1 MDNDLQIGRLYL
13 SLSTLVEAGVIQ
25 GVADCVNRLHFRA
38 GETILREGDTL
49 SALYYLAQG
58 RVRAD
63 KSSVGE
69 EKVFSYISAGYF
81 LCEAAFFAKSANV
94 GSLVAETACEIWSF
108 SQRYVYE
115 QLLSEHPE
123 IALHIIRSLSVKM
136 VGMYHHVNDLTVRQ
150 PEKALAQLL
159 LPWVAEQGV
168 RQPDGS
174 YRLAV
179 APVSYTHL
187 AGGGSHRGV
196 SAGEVLAD
204 QHHKLPQSAADL
216 RAAPAGHA
224 AAAARLHRLSQPEPG
239 ACL

>member
-13 SLSTLVEAGVIQ
+13 SLSTLVETSVIQ
-25 GVADCVNRLHFRA
+25 GVADCVNRLHFQA

-81 LCEAAFFAKSANV
+81 LCEAAFFAKSVNV

-136 VGMYHHVNDLTVRQ
+136 VGMYHHVNDLTVRR

-179 APVSYTHL
+179 ALTHQQ
-187 AGGGSHRGV
+187 
-196 SAGEVLAD
+196 LAD
-204 QHHKLPQSAADL
+204 LL
-216 RAAPAGHA
+216 G
-224 AAAARLHRLSQPEPG
+224 LHRVTVTNTLNALKSKGVLLKERKVWLIYDL
-239 ACL
+239 AYLRRLAEE